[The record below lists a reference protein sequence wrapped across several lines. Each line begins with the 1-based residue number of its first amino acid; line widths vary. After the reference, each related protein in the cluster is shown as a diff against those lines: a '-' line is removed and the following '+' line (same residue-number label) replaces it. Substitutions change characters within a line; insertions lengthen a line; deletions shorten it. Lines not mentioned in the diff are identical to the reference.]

1 MFAYILCTF
10 IASAS
15 ATNHHLIE
23 DKIRTMITDS
33 SILKKHTS
41 SKKSTRIISL
51 TLILL
56 GIVSFLVLTW
66 DDSLEFYNNATGPNN
81 VNKQESAKRLIY
93 KLPNLLK
100 TADGRPDRKE
110 NELNILKVKEE
121 ISHIQSEVEV
131 DIPAPAYEPTATFLS
146 TSYRRDVPTPRTAT
160 STAPSSSSSMVSKKN
175 NNEKKFDPKVNF
187 LDIINTSPA
196 VLFIKSSQMD
206 SVFLKRLL
214 QREFETS
221 PELAIVDLEKH
232 SYGYELE
239 KYIKENKL
247 DVDPSTALE
256 AIHSPYLFLNGV
268 SVINNGI
275 ARDIIEPHSKGLLLP
290 VLKSKAGGNLLVEK
304 RDIPSNS

>member
-1 MFAYILCTF
+1 
-10 IASAS
+10 
-15 ATNHHLIE
+15 
-23 DKIRTMITDS
+23 
-33 SILKKHTS
+33 
-41 SKKSTRIISL
+41 
-51 TLILL
+51 
-56 GIVSFLVLTW
+56 
-66 DDSLEFYNNATGPNN
+66 
-81 VNKQESAKRLIY
+81 
-93 KLPNLLK
+93 
-100 TADGRPDRKE
+100 
-110 NELNILKVKEE
+110 
-121 ISHIQSEVEV
+121 
-131 DIPAPAYEPTATFLS
+131 
-146 TSYRRDVPTPRTAT
+146 
-160 STAPSSSSSMVSKKN
+160 
-175 NNEKKFDPKVNF
+175 
-187 LDIINTSPA
+187 
-196 VLFIKSSQMD
+196 MD